1 MAKRKLCDAD
11 DDRVDLFLPLF
22 CRDFLMSTIGWTAT
36 QRGHYLTLLMVQ
48 WDAGSLPQELE
59 FLERIS
65 GGISGDW
72 KLLEDKFP
80 VDKDG
85 LRRNKRL
92 EEHRKT
98 AVELRQKRREN
109 GKKGG
114 QAKGK
119 PGLSPASLEP
129 KPGLSPALAQPKH
142 PEPEP
147 EPQILSLTRE
157 NPTAAAGS
165 PPDGGKE
172 QRQPGYAMPV
182 WESLLGQWNQAAAR
196 TKHISRYDSLHP
208 PRAFHDRYDEIGWQ
222 DDWQRGIQRLERCK
236 WFTTPVSLT
245 FFLKQD
251 TLAAILAGQ
260 FDPKKPAK
268 PGEAQSQGP
277 VVSTRM
283 WRDDACQNMT
293 DEQYAAWR
301 RQNRTPALAAA
312 AKTTKEEDL

>member
-1 MAKRKLCDAD
+1 MPRRKLCQAD
-11 DDRVDLFLPLF
+11 DDRVDLFMPLF
-22 CRDFLMSTIGWTAT
+22 CRDFLMSTIGWNAT

-48 WDAGSLPQELE
+48 WDAGSLPPETE
-59 FLERIS
+59 HLERIS
-65 GGISGDW
+65 GGVSESW
-72 KLLEDKFP
+72 NLLEDKFP

-92 EEHRKT
+92 EEHRRT

-114 QAKGK
+114 QAKVK
-119 PGLSPASLEP
+119 PGSSNASTQPKLGLPSASP
-129 KPGLSPALAQPKH
+129 QPKH

-157 NPTAAAGS
+157 NLLAAAGTPS
-165 PPDGGKE
+165 GNGDQAK
-172 QRQPGYAMPV
+172 QPGYAMPV
-182 WESLLGQWNQAAAR
+182 WESLLREWNQAATR

-208 PRAFHDRYDEIGWQ
+208 PLAFHDRYDEIGWQ
-222 DDWQRGIQRLERCK
+222 DDWRRGIERLERCR

-268 PGEAQSQGP
+268 PGDASTQGP

-301 RQNRTPALAAA
+301 RQQRKPAIASA
-312 AKTTKEEDL
+312 AKTTKEDL

>member
-1 MAKRKLCDAD
+1 MPRRKLCQAD
-11 DDRVDLFLPLF
+11 DDRVDLFMPLF
-22 CRDFLMSTIGWTAT
+22 CRDFLMSTIGWNAT

-48 WDAGSLPQELE
+48 WDAGSLPPETE
-59 FLERIS
+59 HLERIS
-65 GGISGDW
+65 GGVSESW
-72 KLLEDKFP
+72 NLLEDKFP

-92 EEHRKT
+92 EEHRRT

-114 QAKGK
+114 QAKVK
-119 PGLSPASLEP
+119 PGLSNASPQP
-129 KPGLSPALAQPKH
+129 KQGLPSASPQPKH

-157 NPTAAAGS
+157 NPAAAAGTPS
-165 PPDGGKE
+165 GNVE
-172 QRQPGYAMPV
+172 QAKQPGYAMPV
-182 WESLLGQWNQAAAR
+182 WESLLREWNQAATR

-222 DDWQRGIQRLERCK
+222 DDWRRGIERLERCR

-268 PGEAQSQGP
+268 PGDASAQGP

-301 RQNRTPALAAA
+301 RQQRKPELAAA
-312 AKTTKEEDL
+312 AKTTKEDL